1 MLIISYEIWEYADKD
16 IYLYLSIYLARYID
30 NTDDVNIDT
39 NIDMNVGIDV
49 PQVKN
54 IVKFKLGID
63 KFIKTNSPVRCCIT
77 YQHSY

>member
-1 MLIISYEIWEYADKD
+1 MY
-16 IYLYLSIYLARYID
+16 
-30 NTDDVNIDT
+30 
-39 NIDMNVGIDV
+39 VGIDV

-54 IVKFKLGID
+54 IIKFKLGID